1 MPPKNTP
8 AEVARLVISELEHS
22 DLLSNIVEKAVE
34 KSVKKA
40 VKEAIAGLVTRLE
53 EQEGRVLELEG
64 QVRAHT
70 EEIKR
75 LTKSEESC
83 RDAVSRLERKADL
96 QEQHSRRNNLRI
108 HGIKERPQE
117 STDDEICRLADQLG
131 FKISAAD
138 IDRSYRVS
146 AGGGNG
152 NGAAVDRSKD
162 RPIVVQ
168 FGAYRTRAK
177 FTQARSKLKG
187 TGVYINE
194 DLTAANQKLYHKVRH
209 SVKVLRAWSIDGRI
223 FAGMKDSHGGFIK
236 KLVTC
241 EADIAKL

>member
-1 MPPKNTP
+1 MPPAKNTP
-8 AEVARLVISELEHS
+8 AEIARHVISELGNS
-22 DLLSNIVEKAVE
+22 DLLANIVEKAVI
-34 KSVKKA
+34 KA
-40 VKEAIAGLVTRLE
+40 VTEAVAGLVTRLE

-64 QVRAHT
+64 QVRAHA

-83 RDAVSRLERKADL
+83 RDAVSRLERKADI

-117 STDDEICRLADQLG
+117 STDDAICRLADQLG
-131 FKISAAD
+131 FAITPAD
-138 IDRSYRVS
+138 IDRSYHTS
-146 AGGGNG
+146 PGGG

-168 FGAYRTRAK
+168 FGAYRTKVK
-177 FTQARSKLKG
+177 FSQARSKLKG
-187 TGVYINE
+187 TGIYINE
-194 DLTAANQKLYHKVRH
+194 DLIATNQKLFHKVRH
-209 SVKVLRAWSIDGRI
+209 SEKVLRAWSIDGRI
-223 FAGMKDSHGGFIK
+223 FAGIKDSHGGFIK